1 MKKNFTPFTT
11 RHDNWQLT
19 AFPAGKNTVELV
31 SGSRCLMRITRGA
44 FAGFAELSALP
55 EIFRLHRSEDGFSAE
70 LESRSVIPFG
80 SEFKVE
86 RNIVITH
93 GAASMVTSV
102 AACNRGEVGN
112 ITLEPLEF
120 PGPWAKV
127 NYLLFGDDKL
137 HSCKFRENAEIYN
150 GSEIPWYIQVEYHDG
165 SKIEFMTG
173 SDLWRHRSA
182 SRMEGVTASFRLA
195 DTDGTLVFERQLL
208 IYGEETP
215 IEKRPWQFETL
226 FAWSAPCQKTA
237 EGTPVAIPGCL
248 ASRPVQR
255 ALRHAVRS
263 AQSNLVLTDYK
274 AAICTDAAHLDR
286 PGKKVLEHLDLQ
298 DLFQFY
304 CWGNRQLAKKGLAL
318 TVAQEEQSL
327 LPGSLLLERLG
338 QLPEQLD
345 FETEE

>member
-1 MKKNFTPFTT
+1 MKKNFTTFTIQN
-11 RHDNWQLT
+11 DNWQLT
-19 AFPAGKNTVELV
+19 AFPAGKNVAELV
-31 SGSRCLMRITRGA
+31 SNSRCLMRITRGA

-86 RNIVITH
+86 RDIAITH

-112 ITLEPLEF
+112 ITLETLEF
-120 PGPWAKV
+120 PGPWAKI
-127 NYLLFGDDKL
+127 NYLLYGDDKM
-137 HSCKFRENAEIYN
+137 HSCKFRENAEFYN
-150 GSEIPWYIQVEYHDG
+150 GSEIPWFVQVEYHDG

-182 SRMEGVTASFRLA
+182 SRMEGVNAAFRLA
-195 DTDGTLVFERQLL
+195 DSEGTLVFERQIL
-208 IYGEETP
+208 IYSEETP
-215 IEKRPWQFETL
+215 VEKRPWQFETL
-226 FAWSAPCQKTA
+226 FVWSTPRQEPPRGTA
-237 EGTPVAIPGCL
+237 FAIPGCL

-255 ALRHAVRS
+255 TLRHAVRS
-263 AQSNLVLTDYK
+263 AENDLVLTNYK
-274 AAICTDAAHLDR
+274 AAICTEAAHLDR

-298 DLFQFY
+298 DLFQLY
-304 CWGNRQLAKKGLAL
+304 CWGNRQLVKKGLSL
-318 TVAQEEQSL
+318 TVALEEQPL
-327 LPGSLLLERLG
+327 LPGSLLLEKLSQAPL
-338 QLPEQLD
+338 QLE